1 MVRDAFLVPPKDRLR
16 KVLEAL
22 PPLPTQWNFR
32 APEQRYQK
40 WGRQVEELVDD
51 KIPPQGDD
59 QRPLPKPSSRL
70 SLAASWIVIL
80 VLSLGLWVAVFEAVT
95 L

>member
-1 MVRDAFLVPPKDRLR
+1 
-16 KVLEAL
+16 
-22 PPLPTQWNFR
+22 
-32 APEQRYQK
+32 
-40 WGRQVEELVDD
+40 VEELVDD
-51 KIPPQGDD
+51 KIPPQGDER
-59 QRPLPKPSSRL
+59 RPLPKPSSRL